1 MASHSSVTSHCE
13 AVPRQDHSSIEY
25 IYAADGTKLRTIHR
39 PASSTALTDSIDY
52 VGNLILKNGQPSMY
66 IFDGG
71 YVSFGT
77 NGAVDGWHYYI
88 QDYMGNNRMV
98 VNKNGTIEQVTHY
111 YPYGGVIGDIST
123 NENVQK
129 YKFEGKEL
137 DRTFGLDNYDIHAR
151 HYFAMMPSWDRIDRK
166 AEDYYPI
173 SPYAYCGGDP
183 VNHGDYNGM
192 EINADSCSQNN
203 ILQGLAPVEQDF
215 VRFDENGNLDVNLLG
230 SAPSFSPLL
239 SQLYQLAKSNVKYI
253 FKLAPS
259 DGEEDFFEKDENGNW
274 YYGVTRVPGAEK
286 APSPDDNVYV
296 YTASFLDPERQVTN
310 TFHEGLG
317 HAYYAEL
324 KRTNHA
330 ISYNHDRELKTSD
343 DFTFYFELTNLNL
356 ESQIRC
362 VEEISRLN
370 YKLNNS
376 R

>member
-1 MASHSSVTSHCE
+1 M
-13 AVPRQDHSSIEY
+13 
-25 IYAADGTKLRTIHR
+25 
-39 PASSTALTDSIDY
+39 
-52 VGNLILKNGQPSMY
+52 
-66 IFDGG
+66 
-71 YVSFGT
+71 
-77 NGAVDGWHYYI
+77 
-88 QDYMGNNRMV
+88 
-98 VNKNGTIEQVTHY
+98 
-111 YPYGGVIGDIST
+111 
-123 NENVQK
+123 
-129 YKFEGKEL
+129 
-137 DRTFGLDNYDIHAR
+137 
-151 HYFAMMPSWDRIDRK
+151 
-166 AEDYYPI
+166 
-173 SPYAYCGGDP
+173 
-183 VNHGDYNGM
+183 NHGDYNGM

-215 VRFDENGNLDVNLLG
+215 VRFDENGNLDVNLLV

-362 VEEISRLN
+362 VEEISRLH